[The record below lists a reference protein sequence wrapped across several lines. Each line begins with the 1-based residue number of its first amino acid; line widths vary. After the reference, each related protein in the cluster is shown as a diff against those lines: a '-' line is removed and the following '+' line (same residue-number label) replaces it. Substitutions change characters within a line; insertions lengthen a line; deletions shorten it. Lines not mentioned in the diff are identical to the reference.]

1 MEARIDQ
8 AQHTPPGCSPA
19 GAHAPTSRESAPRPP
34 GGHYAGATRSGT
46 RAFGNE
52 SGHPRMSNPLWK
64 RYAGFRPDFCL
75 HARSNRRAQHRPA
88 SCSAGWTPTHAPP
101 RELLRPPS
109 TGTST
114 QAQPSPELSL
124 RQRAGHPRRH
134 EPGLEA
140 LSRLPVGVCLHARSN
155 GEAQHRPAGA
165 SAGRTRI
172 HAQPGSCSSAAGP
185 NIHAG
190 VTRPRELSLRQRAQ
204 TPTQVS
210 PALEALYRLPSKV
223 LPACTIGLTT
233 ACGRLKGCGVRP
245 QAGRYRACVRVWGPR
260 RAVTRRP
267 SSRR

>member
-46 RAFGNE
+46 RAFGDE

-75 HARSNRRAQHRPA
+75 HGGSNRRAQHRPA

-204 TPTQVS
+204 TPTQAE

-245 QAGRYRACVRVWGPR
+245 QAGRYRACVRVRGPR